1 MDTELKGILVTE
13 KDLIVFDHECVFCS
27 GFVRFVFS
35 RDPQYRFN
43 FTAAQSELG
52 QRLYR
57 ENGLNTS
64 DFSTNLVFVD
74 GKLYTK
80 MAAFIKVMEVLGR
93 PYSALTF
100 TRFIPVSISNW
111 IYDRI
116 ARNRY
121 RIWGRYETCMIPSK
135 ELKERVID

>member
-1 MDTELKGILVTE
+1 MTTELEENLPIEQG
-13 KDLIVFDHECVFCS
+13 LIVFDHECVFCS
-27 GFVRFVFS
+27 GFVRFVFA
-35 RDPQYRFN
+35 RDPKHLFN

-57 ENGLNTS
+57 ENDLNTS

-74 GKLYTK
+74 GLLYTK

-93 PYSALTF
+93 PYSILTF
-100 TRFIPVSISNW
+100 LRFIPVSIANW
-111 IYDRI
+111 MYDRI